1 MDNST
6 ILYIGMFCF
15 AMIGLGMGLT
25 VYEFKKIELQP
36 VKKNLG
42 YEERNAIEGLRT
54 IRVAEIQ

>member
-6 ILYIGMFCF
+6 ILYTGMFCF
-15 AMIGLGMGLT
+15 AMMGLGMGLT
-25 VYEFKKIELQP
+25 VYEFKKIALQP

-42 YEERNAIEGLRT
+42 NEERNAIEGLRT